1 MTTVVVVRKG
11 NNACIAADTLTS
23 FGSTK
28 YGASYKTDPDKIFC
42 VGDSYFGIV
51 GSSAHRMVLE
61 SALTTGLEPPR
72 LTGRREVFEAF
83 RALHPRLKE
92 QYFLN
97 PKEDDKDPYESSQ
110 MDILIANPYGLFGL
124 MTLRE
129 TYEFSRFWAIG
140 SGSDWALGAL
150 HALYDQDLDA
160 RQLAVR
166 AVEAAVEFDKSS
178 GGPVTA
184 YAFPLA
190 TR

>member
-28 YGASYKTDPDKIFC
+28 YGASCKTDPDKIFR

-61 SALTTGLEPPR
+61 SALTTGIEPPR

-110 MDILIANPYGLFGL
+110 MDIIANPYGLFGL

-140 SGSDWALGAL
+140 SGSDWPLGAL
-150 HALYDQDLDA
+150 HAIYDQDLA

-166 AVEAAVEFDKSS
+166 AVEVAVEFDKSS

-184 YAFPLA
+184 CAFPLA